1 MKNLEKVFFIST
13 LIVSFFGCTDNE
25 SESLFSVSES
35 ERRTSS
41 KRDEKI
47 PKAFKKLYNIE
58 GLSVAG
64 DSIAIT
70 TLSLPDHT
78 SPFYEESDPL
88 FEEYTGDNPDFTTE
102 IELPTGEVIDPDI
115 LATEFVLVIPRYPEA
130 LEEGNEPTSIGPIG
144 VALNGVVLFSQF
156 NGEGDLLDDVEFN
169 NMDQW
174 NGHPSPRLAYHY
186 HIEPA
191 WLTQNKG
198 SDALLG
204 FLLDGFPVYG
214 NVEDGITL
222 TSSDLD
228 EFHGHFGVK
237 DEYGKKATY
246 HYHFTDDAPWLN
258 GDGYKGTP
266 GYFIE
271 EGEVVGL

>member
-1 MKNLEKVFFIST
+1 MKKILRV
-13 LIVSFFGCTDNE
+13 
-25 SESLFSVSES
+25 LFSTTLLFGFMACDTETTDVVASGVDAKLS
-35 ERRTSS
+35 SDKDSNFRDRRN
-41 KRDEKI
+41 RNKI
-47 PKAFKKLYNIE
+47 PKPYRKLYNIE
-58 GLSVAG
+58 DIYVDG
-64 DSIAIT
+64 DTISIT

-88 FEEYTGDNPDFTTE
+88 YEEYTGDNPDFTTE

-115 LATEFVLVIPRYPEA
+115 IASQFILKIPRYPEE
-130 LEEGNEPTSIGPIG
+130 LETGNEPTSIGPIG
-144 VALNGVVLFSQF
+144 IALNGVVLFSQF
-156 NGEGDLLDDVEFN
+156 NGQGDLLDDVELN

-186 HIEPA
+186 HLEPL

-198 SDALLG
+198 RDALLG

-214 NVEDGITL
+214 VVEDGVTL
-222 TSSDLD
+222 ASSDLD
-228 EFHGHFGVK
+228 EFHGHFGHTK
-237 DEYGKKATY
+237 EYPKGTY

-266 GYFIE
+266 GFFIE
-271 EGEVVGL
+271 